1 MTTDTENICKLHS
14 GICAQ
19 IDSLEIRIGDLCR
32 LLDLQITNMEKAVN
46 IAKET
51 LNIRLDSMNEFRGQ
65 LSDQVRNFP
74 TRLEM
79 NANLD
84 KLELKITNTEKSINE
99 KFTLVLKPV
108 MDKLSAMEA
117 SHNQKVGSRMW
128 EIIIVTS
135 LFSSLLF
142 LIFHYI
148 FKF

>member
-1 MTTDTENICKLHS
+1 MFEDACKLHS

-19 IDSLEIRIGDLCR
+19 IGSLEIRIGDLCK
-32 LLDLQITNMEKAVN
+32 LLDLQILNMEKAVN

-74 TRLEM
+74 TRLET

-84 KLELKITNTEKSINE
+84 KLELKVMTIEKSINE
-99 KFTLVLKPV
+99 KFALILKPV
-108 MDKLSAMEA
+108 MDKLSSMEA
-117 SHNQKVGSRMW
+117 MYNQKVGSRMW
-128 EIIIVTS
+128 EIVIVTS
-135 LFSSLLF
+135 LISSLLF
-142 LIFHYI
+142 LISHYI